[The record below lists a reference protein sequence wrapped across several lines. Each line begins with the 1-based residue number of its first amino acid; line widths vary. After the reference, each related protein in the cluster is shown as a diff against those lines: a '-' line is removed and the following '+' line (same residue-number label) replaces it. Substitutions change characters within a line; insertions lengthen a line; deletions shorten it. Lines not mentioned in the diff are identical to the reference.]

1 MDSSWAVVCS
11 LMLVTPLFGS
21 HVGKNYTWCI
31 LVSNQRNDFFT
42 QRSFC
47 ISYLPVK
54 FWFASFI
61 SHANIVYHAMSR
73 CQDILAIKK
82 RKGLHNLCQAP
93 FDNWLFFWQL
103 IGYVCRV
110 YFVYSFFTFF
120 TFCIFVLAF
129 FWLVLYIYIKF
140 FAPSNFVAF
149 SWLITPLLGIS
160 LRNKNF
166 FSKSLSV
173 YHVRNVRGLSKV

>member
-11 LMLVTPLFGS
+11 LMLVTPLFRS
-21 HVGKNYTWCI
+21 HVGINYTWCI
-31 LVSNQRNDFFT
+31 LVSNQRSDFFT

-82 RKGLHNLCQAP
+82 EKVCTIYAKHHLIIGCSS
-93 FDNWLFFWQL
+93 DNWLDMFAGCILFIL
-103 IGYVCRV
+103 FHIFYILYIRISI
-110 YFVYSFFTFF
+110 FPISFIYLYQVLCTIKFC
-120 TFCIFVLAF
+120 CIFVANNT
-129 FWLVLYIYIKF
+129 VNGYN
-140 FAPSNFVAF
+140 S
-149 SWLITPLLGIS
+149 
-160 LRNKNF
+160 
-166 FSKSLSV
+166 
-173 YHVRNVRGLSKV
+173 